1 MISHGDIFSEQIYED
16 ILPFTIR
23 DDLWSIEKEYDEFKG
38 IIYGVL
44 FEDVDLQSY
53 LHELIYNKN
62 SCEIIYEFV
71 FNEYDEMI
79 TKNKEKWKKR
89 LEFIKLIF

>member
-23 DDLWSIEKEYDEFKG
+23 DDLWSIEKEYDE
-38 IIYGVL
+38 
-44 FEDVDLQSY
+44 
-53 LHELIYNKN
+53 
-62 SCEIIYEFV
+62 
-71 FNEYDEMI
+71 MI